1 MTLFLLQIMVY
12 VMYWADKEIFSMS
25 YMLTI
30 FVNMKVVKLK
40 KIRQIIKLNIRND
53 LLILWHEK

>member
-1 MTLFLLQIMVY
+1 MVY